1 MKTQLS
7 QLLDSNLGQGYIV
20 ASETLNIGEKA
31 ERIAKQAK
39 NAQDENGEF
48 AKMFAS
54 NIEQWMHEI
63 ADMAQKSIDRQLE
76 KVEA

>member
-7 QLLDSNLGQGYIV
+7 QLLNSNLGQGYIV
-20 ASETLNIGEKA
+20 ASETLSIGEKA
-31 ERIAKQAK
+31 ERIVKQAK
-39 NAQDENGEF
+39 DAQDENGEF

-54 NIEQWMHEI
+54 NIEQWMQEI
-63 ADMAQKSIDRQLE
+63 ADMAQKSIDRQLK